1 MSEDKDL
8 QSEMSYFQ
16 RAMELF
22 QGVSG
27 DLGQEGVITL
37 SATEANKTF
46 SIFSHGFDLL
56 GGLGES
62 NSISDRIPSPK

>member
-27 DLGQEGVITL
+27 YLGQEGVITL

-56 GGLGES
+56 
-62 NSISDRIPSPK
+62 

>member
-22 QGVSG
+22 SG
-27 DLGQEGVITL
+27 RYQDIWARKV
-37 SATEANKTF
+37 
-46 SIFSHGFDLL
+46 LL
-56 GGLGES
+56 CS
-62 NSISDRIPSPK
+62 VPQKPTKPSVFFPMALIY